1 MANIYELIAPVTALN
16 TVNSTYISSI
26 PHVPSILQ
34 SNPKKGKQYSTS
46 YVKVK
51 HDFGSLRMKE
61 FISNFLNNKN
71 SLVSKATPIKDTI
84 SYNFKAD
91 IEKFEF
97 VNKASKE
104 DLKKVK
110 PEEYFGKRIVDGFIY
125 DFDRRAIHRIESK
138 SENGMYF
145 YDRLESQPMINMN
158 DYKGIFINKKYLPIL
173 DSKMIDISET
183 TLFEEHQQKGA
194 EAEILKQTDSP
205 ISDKN
210 PPNEEDINEEA
221 VNEEAVNEE
230 AVNEST
236 EPQPKFKINRRRPR
250 KTTIENFKKS
260 IVDDWDAEQKLIKIC
275 LSVLRDY
282 DGVQIAKY
290 AEEFEDPQTILDL
303 TEKHRGKNTEA
314 FTYIDILVD
323 YIQNYYLNH

>member
-1 MANIYELIAPVTALN
+1 MANINQLIAPVTSFN
-16 TVNSTYISSI
+16 TVNSTFITSTPYI
-26 PHVPSILQ
+26 PSILQ

-91 IEKFEF
+91 IEKLEF
-97 VNKASKE
+97 INNASKE
-104 DLKKVK
+104 DLKKIK

-183 TLFEEHQQKGA
+183 PTFEEHQQKGA

-210 PPNEEDINEEA
+210 PP
-221 VNEEAVNEE
+221 NEEAVNEE

-275 LSVLRDY
+275 LSVLKDY

-303 TEKHRGKNTEA
+303 AEKHREKNTEA
-314 FTYIDILVD
+314 FTYIDILVE